1 MIDLLKMKETII
13 NMTTINWQELVEDY
27 KEDFLE
33 DLFTLLKIDSTRD
46 DDAATEEFPVGPG
59 PVEALDAFLE
69 IGKRDGFETEI
80 FDNWAGHIEF
90 GQGDELLGVLGH
102 VDVVPAGTGWDTD
115 PFEPI
120 IKDGKLYARGSSDDK
135 GPTVAAYYAMK
146 MIRDLDLPVSKR
158 VRVIIGTDE
167 ESGWGCMDHYLK
179 VAETPDFGFSPDAYF
194 PIING
199 EKGNV
204 SVDLKFKGENGTA
217 EKLLSFN
224 SGLRVNMVPQE
235 AEAKVEVTDAKAFVE
250 AFEQYVADQELTGE
264 TAADGNEVTVSL
276 TGKAAHGAT
285 PEQGKNAG
293 TYLATF
299 LNDFDFG
306 KDAASFLNVAATYLH
321 DSHEGEKLNISHH
334 DELMGHLSSNF
345 GIFNFTA
352 NEGGRISANMRYP
365 QGTDAETILSKIQD
379 TLQDEAVEA
388 AFDGEGKVPHYV
400 SKDDPLVQTLLD
412 VYHRQ
417 TGLEAHEMVIGGGTY
432 GRLLER
438 GVAFGAMFPDSV
450 DTMHQANEYMEVE
463 DLMRAMA
470 IYAESIYELIK

>member
-1 MIDLLKMKETII
+1 MLK
-13 NMTTINWQELVEDY
+13 MTTINWQELVEDY
-27 KEDFLE
+27 KEDFLA
-33 DLFTLLKIDSTRD
+33 DLFALLAIDSTRD
-46 DDAATEEFPVGPG
+46 DDAATEEYPVGPG

-69 IGKRDGFETEI
+69 IGKRDGFETET

-90 GQGDELLGVLGH
+90 GQGEDLLGVLGH

-115 PFEPI
+115 PFEPV
-120 IKDGKLYARGSSDDK
+120 IKDGKIYARGASDDK
-135 GPTVAAYYAMK
+135 GPTMAAYYAMK

-167 ESGWGCMDHYLK
+167 ETGWGCMDHYLK
-179 VAETPDFGFSPDAYF
+179 VAEVPEFGFSPDAYF

-204 SVDLKFKGENGTA
+204 SVDLTFEGKNGTA
-217 EKLLSFN
+217 DQLLSFD
-224 SGLRVNMVPQE
+224 SGLRANMVPQE
-235 AEAKVEVTDAKAFVE
+235 AEAEVKAADAE
-250 AFEQYVADQELTGE
+250 AIRTGFEEYLAANDLTGE
-264 TAADGNEVTVSL
+264 VNIKGDVVSLSL

-299 LNDFDFG
+299 LNDFDFAE
-306 KDAASFLNVAATYLH
+306 DAGSFLKVAATYLH
-321 DSHEGEKLNISHH
+321 ESHEGEKLNISHN

-345 GIFNFTA
+345 GILNFEEA
-352 NEGGRISANMRYP
+352 KGGRISANMRYP
-365 QGTDAETILSKIQD
+365 QGTDGDTILKQMKE
-379 TLQDEAVEA
+379 TLKDEKVSC

-400 SKDDPLVQTLLD
+400 PKDDPLVQTLLD

-417 TGLEAHEMVIGGGTY
+417 TGLEAHEMIIGGGTY

-450 DTMHQANEYMEVE
+450 DTMHQANEFMAVE
-463 DLMRAMA
+463 DLMRSMS